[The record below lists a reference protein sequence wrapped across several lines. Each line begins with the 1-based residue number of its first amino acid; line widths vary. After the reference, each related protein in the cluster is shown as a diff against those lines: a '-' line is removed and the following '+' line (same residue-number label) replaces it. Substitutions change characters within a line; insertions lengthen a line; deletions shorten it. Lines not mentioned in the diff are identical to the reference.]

1 MMRESHVNAVYVAA
15 HLYYERKLT
24 QEGITSEL
32 GISRP
37 TVSKLLSRV
46 QQEGSVQIA
55 VREPEWRNS
64 DLEAPLIDTLG
75 LDTDRRPRVSQER
88 TYEGDLARVNRHMA
102 WFRTMVE

>member
-1 MMRESHVNAVYVAA
+1 MRESNVNAVYAAA

-24 QEGITSEL
+24 QKEITTEL

-46 QQEGSVQIA
+46 QQEGIVQIA

-64 DLEAPLIDTLG
+64 DPEAPLIDTSG
-75 LDTDRRPRVSQER
+75 LDTVIVVPEPLKNAR
-88 TYEGDLARVNRHMA
+88 TREIFLG
-102 WFRTMVE
+102 